1 MKKTV
6 NNKICINAKYCKQ
19 LCNLTQGGCRE
30 NNFRPVPIVNF
41 LEMHLAERA
50 AALPGRGRRSRQRV
64 TG

>member
-6 NNKICINAKYCKQ
+6 NKKICIKLKYCKK
-19 LCNLTQGGCRE
+19 LGNLTQVGCIE
-30 NNFRPVPIVNF
+30 NNFRRVPIVNF